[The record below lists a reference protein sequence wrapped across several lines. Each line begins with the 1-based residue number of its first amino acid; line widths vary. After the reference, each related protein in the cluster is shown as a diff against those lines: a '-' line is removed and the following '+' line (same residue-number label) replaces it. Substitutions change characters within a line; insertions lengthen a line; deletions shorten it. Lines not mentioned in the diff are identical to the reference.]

1 MRARIRQRA
10 NGECSRWKLSRL
22 LLLNL
27 QQYKTNNARTDSS
40 PSRTPPHEAIGC
52 GSRIASRLRLG
63 SISQWISDGKID
75 GDALDGQGPRAKI
88 RVAVA
93 DEQLRQRLDLVQ
105 RIGNGLATRL
115 DASAAQAAEQI
126 APAAAAAAPASSST
140 ALEEAFKRG
149 RLEALE
155 RENRRRAEE
164 EAARA
169 GRFVDSQTARAEL
182 AKIAGRAV
190 SIVDGALP
198 EIAARFALPQRDILH
213 VLRAEFRGVRSRAAR
228 KLRDDAAALPELIE
242 AEFDPDRGSSV

>member
-1 MRARIRQRA
+1 MDR
-10 NGECSRWKLSRL
+10 G
-22 LLLNL
+22 
-27 QQYKTNNARTDSS
+27 S
-40 PSRTPPHEAIGC
+40 PADW
-52 GSRIASRLRLG
+52 LG

-88 RVAVA
+88 RIAVA

-105 RIGNGLATRL
+105 RTGNGLATRL

-126 APAAAAAAPASSST
+126 APAAAVAAPASSSA

-164 EAARA
+164 EA
-169 GRFVDSQTARAEL
+169 ARAEL